1 MKENKKKKGFITLGF
16 DPHGGKHDLMWLRIE
31 GFRTSE
37 KPVTTLHPYS
47 GAEIGACKKNK

>member
-1 MKENKKKKGFITLGF
+1 MKENRKKKGYITLGF